1 MIGNAMTE
9 SPPRRDTA
17 ADQSSSDHANVVVRP
32 PVLWVLLVATGI
44 GLDFLV
50 PLPFMPAG
58 FPAVWVGSGV
68 WLAGFALA
76 GLAIA
81 EFRRAGTEV
90 QTHTP
95 TAVIVDAG
103 VFAFSRN
110 PVYVGA
116 HIGIVGVAIGLDS
129 LWVLSTL
136 VPFYPVIRYGV
147 VAREEAYLERKFGD
161 AYLAYKSR
169 VRRWL

>member
-1 MIGNAMTE
+1 MTQA
-9 SPPRRDTA
+9 PPRRDTA
-17 ADQSSSDHANVVVRP
+17 PDQSPHDQANVVVPP
-32 PVLWVLLVATGI
+32 PVLWVLLVAAGY
-44 GLDFLV
+44 GLDALV

-58 FPAVWVGSGV
+58 FPAGWVGGGV

-76 GLAIA
+76 GLAIRQ
-81 EFRRAGTEV
+81 FRRAGTEV

-95 TAVIVDAG
+95 TAVIVESG

-110 PVYVGA
+110 PIYVGG
-116 HIGIVGVAIGLDS
+116 HIGTVGVAIGLDS
-129 LWVLSTL
+129 LWLLSTL
-136 VPFYPVIRYGV
+136 IPFYLVIRYGV

-161 AYLAYKSR
+161 SYLAYKAR

>member
-1 MIGNAMTE
+1 MTQA
-9 SPPRRDTA
+9 SLRRETA
-17 ADQSSSDHANVVVRP
+17 TDQSSSDHANVAIRP
-32 PVLWVLLVATGI
+32 PVLWVLLVAAGI

-58 FPAVWVGSGV
+58 FPAAWVGSGAG
-68 WLAGFALA
+68 LAGFALA
-76 GLAIA
+76 ALAFRQ
-81 EFRRAGTEV
+81 FRRAGTEV
-90 QTHTP
+90 QPHTP
-95 TAVIVDAG
+95 TAVIVDTG

-110 PVYVGA
+110 PMYLGA
-116 HIGIVGVAIGLDS
+116 HIGIVGVAIALDS

-136 VPFYPVIRYGV
+136 VPSYLVIRYGV

-161 AYLAYKSR
+161 TFLAYKTR

>member
-1 MIGNAMTE
+1 MTQD
-9 SPPRRDTA
+9 SLRQDSA

-32 PVLWVLLVATGI
+32 PVLWVLLVAVGI

-58 FPAVWVGSGV
+58 FPAAWVGGGV

-76 GLAIA
+76 VLAIRQ
-81 EFRRAGTEV
+81 FRRAGTEV

-95 TAVIVDAG
+95 TAVIVDTG

-110 PVYVGA
+110 PIYVGA
-116 HIGIVGVAIGLDS
+116 HIGIVGVAIALDS
-129 LWVLSTL
+129 LWILSTL
-136 VPFYPVIRYGV
+136 VPFYFVIRYGV
-147 VAREEAYLERKFGD
+147 VTREEAYLERKFGE
-161 AYLAYKSR
+161 AYLAYKTR
-169 VRRWL
+169 VRMWF